1 MTRFAMLS
9 IALFAAAPGL
19 AAGKPPSQS
28 QAPAS
33 AQQPADAPSPK
44 LKNLLQS
51 CDAHKF
57 ETTVQSEVDGK
68 PHSSK
73 VKLCGNEG
81 QTDAEWIKSLQDAV
95 DKLKTNDQMPA
106 STRDQIIDAITA
118 EIARLKGTLKIDSGS
133 APAPGRSANSAPKPL
148 SDDYSLLPPLPAP
161 TSPPAPQVAPPAA
174 AAAGGGAMVN
184 ASPDEST
191 ARPQTTRP
199 APAATSVAIANPRLS
214 FSCISGDYPGGG
226 PCISLSRDTTITVKA
241 PQPVAVP
248 LSLRFLRQGEERAE
262 VALGSFRKGQSV
274 RLEVPQEVCRGVVS
288 SEVQIQVIGGGQV
301 LDRQG
306 PYLLRC

>member
-9 IALFAAAPGL
+9 ITLLAAAPAL
-19 AAGKPPSQS
+19 AASKPQPQPT
-28 QAPAS
+28 APAQDS
-33 AQQPADAPSPK
+33 AEAPNPK

-73 VKLCGNEG
+73 VKLCGQEG
-81 QTDAEWIKSLQDAV
+81 QSDADWIKSLQDAV
-95 DKLKTNDQMPA
+95 DKLKSNDEMPA

-118 EIARLKGTLKIDSGS
+118 EIARLKGTAGIDTG
-133 APAPGRSANSAPKPL
+133 APARSANSAPKPL
-148 SDDYSLLPPLPAP
+148 SDDYTLLPPLPP
-161 TSPPAPQVAPPAA
+161 PSSPPPPQVLPPAA
-174 AAAGGGAMVN
+174 AATGGGATLN
-184 ASPDEST
+184 ASPDET
-191 ARPQTTRP
+191 AAAPQATAL
-199 APAATSVAIANPRLS
+199 APAATSVAVANPRLN

-226 PCISLSRDTTITVKA
+226 PCITLSRDTTITVKA
-241 PQPVAVP
+241 PQAVAAP
-248 LSLRFLRQGEERAE
+248 LSLRFVRQGEDRAE
-262 VALGSFRKGQSV
+262 VAIGSLRKGQSV

-306 PYLLRC
+306 PYLLHC

>member
-9 IALFAAAPGL
+9 IALLAGAPAL
-19 AAGKPPSQS
+19 AASKPQPQPTPPAQDSVE
-28 QAPAS
+28 APN
-33 AQQPADAPSPK
+33 PK

-81 QTDAEWIKSLQDAV
+81 QSDADWIKSLEDAV
-95 DKLKTNDQMPA
+95 EKLKTNDEMPA

-118 EIARLKGTLKIDSGS
+118 EIARLKGTADIDTGS
-133 APAPGRSANSAPKPL
+133 APAPVRSANSAPKPL
-148 SDDYSLLPPLPAP
+148 SDDYSLLPPLPPPA
-161 TSPPAPQVAPPAA
+161 SPPPPQVLPPAA
-174 AAAGGGAMVN
+174 VAAGAGTSLN
-184 ASPDEST
+184 PSSDETPAPPQAT
-191 ARPQTTRP
+191 ATV
-199 APAATSVAIANPRLS
+199 PAATSVAIANPRLT

-226 PCISLSRDTTITVKA
+226 PCITLSRDTIITVKA
-241 PQPVAVP
+241 PQAVAAP
-248 LSLRFLRQGEERAE
+248 LSLRFLREGDERAE
-262 VALGSFRKGQSV
+262 VALGALRKGQSV